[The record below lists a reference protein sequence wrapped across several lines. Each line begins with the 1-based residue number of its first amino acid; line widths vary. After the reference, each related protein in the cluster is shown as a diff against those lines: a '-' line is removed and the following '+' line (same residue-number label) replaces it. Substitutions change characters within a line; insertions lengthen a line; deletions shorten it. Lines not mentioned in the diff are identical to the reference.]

1 MPTCG
6 LGLAESERALPG
18 MVERLEK
25 LLAEVGLAG
34 EEIIIRST
42 GCPNGCARS
51 SSSEI
56 GLIGKGVKQY
66 VLTVGA
72 DYVGSRVNEIL
83 IPKVKEDEVVPRISQ
98 LLTLWKEQRAEG
110 EGFGDWSH
118 RVGIEKLR
126 DLLGVVVVKKAAG
139 DAEEE

>member
-1 MPTCG
+1 M
-6 LGLAESERALPG
+6 
-18 MVERLEK
+18 
-25 LLAEVGLAG
+25 
-34 EEIIIRST
+34 T